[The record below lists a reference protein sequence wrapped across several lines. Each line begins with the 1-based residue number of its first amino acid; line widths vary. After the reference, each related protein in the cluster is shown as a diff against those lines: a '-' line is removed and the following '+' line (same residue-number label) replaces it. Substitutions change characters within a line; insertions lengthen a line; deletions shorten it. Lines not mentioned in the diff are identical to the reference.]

1 MTRGEIIDA
10 TKLDAGGQITT
21 ILEELEQCDF
31 IRSFHALGKKKKET
45 CYQLI
50 DNFTLFYFQHIAN
63 YVAKTSAYWSQK
75 INQPQFNTWSGFAY
89 ERVCMQHIEQIKQAM
104 GIAGIS
110 SSVYSW
116 QYIPKNTD
124 EKGVQI
130 DLLIDRDDRM
140 INLCEIKY
148 NQGEYEI
155 SEAYDKVL
163 REKLSIF
170 QNITKTKKGVSL
182 LMITS
187 YGLKRNQWSNN
198 IHIQLTMDD
207 LFAF

>member
-1 MTRGEIIDA
+1 
-10 TKLDAGGQITT
+10 
-21 ILEELEQCDF
+21 
-31 IRSFHALGKKKKET
+31 
-45 CYQLI
+45 
-50 DNFTLFYFQHIAN
+50 
-63 YVAKTSAYWSQK
+63 
-75 INQPQFNTWSGFAY
+75 
-89 ERVCMQHIEQIKQAM
+89 MQHIEQIKQAIGIS
-104 GIAGIS
+104 GIA

-116 QYIPKNTD
+116 QYTPKNTD
-124 EKGVQI
+124 EKGAQI
-130 DLLIDRDDRM
+130 DMLIDRDDRM

-148 NQGEYEI
+148 SQGEYEI

>member
-1 MTRGEIIDA
+1 M
-10 TKLDAGGQITT
+10 
-21 ILEELEQCDF
+21 
-31 IRSFHALGKKKKET
+31 
-45 CYQLI
+45 
-50 DNFTLFYFQHIAN
+50 AN
-63 YVAKTSAYWSQK
+63 NSRTSTHWSQK
-75 INQPQFNTWSGFAY
+75 INHPQFNTWSGIAY
-89 ERVCMQHIEQIKQAM
+89 ERVCMQHIEQIKHAIGIS
-104 GIAGIS
+104 GIA

-116 QYIPKNTD
+116 QYAPKNTD
-124 EKGVQI
+124 EKGTQI
-130 DLLIDRDDRM
+130 DMLIDREDRT

-148 NQGEYEI
+148 SQGEYEI

-170 QNITKTKKGVSL
+170 QQATKTKKGVSL

-187 YGLKRNQWSNN
+187 YGLKRNQWANN